1 MTEQELISALKEGH
15 ESAFTTLLATYRA
28 RVVNT
33 CFGFTRQREDAEDV
47 AQEVFLLV
55 YRDIDKFNG
64 KVSLWVW
71 LYRLAVNKSIDFL
84 RTRTRK
90 KRMGRIKSLFREDGT
105 EVEVAATTDLSA
117 DLEQKELERL
127 LASVVA
133 RLPERQKT
141 AFVLSRQ
148 EGLANAQIAEVM
160 NLSEGAVEALI
171 TRANRYLRKLLQ
183 NYYRKML

>member
-1 MTEQELISALKEGH
+1 
-15 ESAFTTLLATYRA
+15 
-28 RVVNT
+28 
-33 CFGFTRQREDAEDV
+33 
-47 AQEVFLLV
+47 
-55 YRDIDKFNG
+55 
-64 KVSLWVW
+64 

-84 RTRTRK
+84 RTKTRK
-90 KRMGRIKSLFREDGT
+90 KRMGRIKSLFKEDGT
-105 EVEVAATTDLSA
+105 EVEVPATTDLSA

-127 LASVVA
+127 LASVIA

-171 TRANRYLRKLLQ
+171 TRANRHLRKLLQ
-183 NYYRKML
+183 NYYRKNL